1 MSSVKYKDYY
11 STLGVERSAS
21 QDEIRKAYRKLARQ
35 YHPDRNPG
43 DKSAEEHFKD
53 IQEAYAVLSDPEKR
67 KQYDHLGSS
76 WEQGADFT
84 PPPGWGGARVEFGNA
99 ADFGDI
105 FGDAGGFSDFFQSLF
120 GGRGR
125 TAYEQTSRTAA
136 RSRRTKP
143 AHGTDVESEIELTL
157 EDLHRGT
164 HPTVM
169 LRTTEVCP
177 DCGGKGVRRMSRCA
191 RCQGTGQLTSRKRLT
206 VNIPAGM
213 RDGSVLRLSG
223 KGGRQTPDGPAGDLY
238 LRIRVKTHPLFEV
251 VGQDDLQTELPITP
265 WEGALGA
272 KVPVTTLDGSVEVTI
287 PPGTEGGSRLRLRGQ
302 GLKKRDGSRG
312 DLYVRIRIALPDQL
326 TPEETELFRQLAR
339 KSTFDPRKR

>member
-120 GGRGR
+120 GGRGPP
-125 TAYEQTSRTAA
+125 YQ
-136 RSRRTKP
+136 
-143 AHGTDVESEIELTL
+143 
-157 EDLHRGT
+157 
-164 HPTVM
+164 
-169 LRTTEVCP
+169 
-177 DCGGKGVRRMSRCA
+177 
-191 RCQGTGQLTSRKRLT
+191 
-206 VNIPAGM
+206 AGP
-213 RDGSVLRLSG
+213 RDGR
-223 KGGRQTPDGPAGDLY
+223 RERDRADA
-238 LRIRVKTHPLFEV
+238 R
-251 VGQDDLQTELPITP
+251 
-265 WEGALGA
+265 
-272 KVPVTTLDGSVEVTI
+272 GS
-287 PPGTEGGSRLRLRGQ
+287 PPRNPSNGYAAH
-302 GLKKRDGSRG
+302 D
-312 DLYVRIRIALPDQL
+312 
-326 TPEETELFRQLAR
+326 
-339 KSTFDPRKR
+339 